1 MYHIQYLD
9 KKTIDYF
16 NHKLDR
22 CIKDKYRYSENR
34 VQTVN
39 GFQTP
44 NISNDVSIKI
54 KKQLLKNIF
63 KPSDISH
70 LHLIRYNKG
79 GRQELHTHSNEVY
92 SFILYLN
99 DSDGDTVFLFE
110 DRTIFEKPKKGKI
123 IFFNAKIPHKAK
135 ISYKNKRVL
144 VGALKPVV

>member
-92 SFILYLN
+92 SFILYL
-99 DSDGDTVFLFE
+99 